1 MFLSCIANMD
11 KDIWG
16 EDADEFKPER
26 FLEQKSERRYQFIPF
41 SVGPRTC
48 IGKNFAEMEIVGT
61 LV

>member
-1 MFLSCIANMD
+1 MD